1 MSVSSV
7 PSFLSSPWLRIKR
20 NLQVKNGWEEVSG
33 ALGDLGTFIPIVI
46 TLTLV
51 NHLDLGTTLLFTGAY
66 NIITGQLDIMLFSQN
81 YSQNSQALHIHFYCQ
96 MDSEER
102 SSAEFFVSLC
112 QVLGQTQKTI
122 SEIFL
127 SLQFHTYLCFFTATI
142 GYFGFIKYWTL
153 RRVTRVFLRS

>member
-66 NIITGQLDIMLFSQN
+66 NIITGQLDRMFFFQN
-81 YSQNSQALHIHFYCQ
+81 YTQNSQALHIHFYCQ

-112 QVLGQTQKTI
+112 
-122 SEIFL
+122 
-127 SLQFHTYLCFFTATI
+127 
-142 GYFGFIKYWTL
+142 
-153 RRVTRVFLRS
+153 